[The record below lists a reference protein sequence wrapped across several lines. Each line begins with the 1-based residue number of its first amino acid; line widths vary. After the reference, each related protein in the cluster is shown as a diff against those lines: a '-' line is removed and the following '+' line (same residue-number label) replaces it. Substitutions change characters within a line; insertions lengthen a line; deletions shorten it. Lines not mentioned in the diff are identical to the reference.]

1 MYGRLIVILTLGRL
15 LVWLLQTSGLTKR
28 IWQRHPILTELGECD
43 LCLGCWVFT
52 ALAWTMK
59 MNVFDPFYSAG
70 ISEVATGCALA
81 FVVHLVRIG
90 WQTRFG
96 TLDLD
101 G

>member
-15 LVWLLQTSGLTKR
+15 VVWLLQTNGLSRRLWK
-28 IWQRHPILTELGECD
+28 RHPILTELGECD

-52 ALAWTMK
+52 ALAWAMK
-59 MNVFDPFYSAG
+59 MNVLDPFYSAG
-70 ISEVATGCALA
+70 ISEVVTGCALA

-96 TLDLD
+96 ILELD